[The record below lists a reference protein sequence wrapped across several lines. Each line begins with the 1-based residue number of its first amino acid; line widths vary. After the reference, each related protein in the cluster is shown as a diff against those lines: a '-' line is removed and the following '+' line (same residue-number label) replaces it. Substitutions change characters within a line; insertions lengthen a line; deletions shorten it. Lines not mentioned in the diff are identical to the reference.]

1 MDNNN
6 PVSFIAFEATCTRF
20 DRIIKRLTVALVICI
35 LLVFASNAA
44 WLYAWLQY
52 DYSGVE
58 ETSTTTTE
66 TITVDGKEGVA
77 NYASHGGSVVNG
89 PDYSS
94 YNHKDHEDPYSDSNQ
109 EEPEIEYE
117 EN

>member
-1 MDNNN
+1 MDNN
-6 PVSFIAFEATCTRF
+6 PVSFVAFEATCTRF
-20 DRIIKRLTVALVICI
+20 DRIIKRLTIALVICI

-44 WLYAWLQY
+44 WLYAWMQY
-52 DYSGVE
+52 DYSGVD
-58 ETSTTTTE
+58 ETATTE

-89 PDYSS
+89 PNYSA
-94 YNHKDHEDPYSDSNQ
+94 HKNSEDQHSDPY
-109 EEPEIEYE
+109 EEESQFEYE